1 MFTINI
7 ILHVKGIAVKYTCK
21 QDFSNGS
28 KLVDLDVFYEAP
40 PNTKLVERSAIA
52 LGFFD
57 GVHPG
62 HKLVISKA
70 VEEARAK
77 GVKAGVVT
85 FKDHPRT
92 LTRGQSPLLLTV
104 IEQRLEL
111 FKELGVDVAL
121 VLAFTEELC
130 RLSPRQYVENVL
142 IESMGACS
150 ISVGHNHHFGKDA
163 EGDANLLKKIGQ
175 EKEHIFSV
183 HSAPMLEF
191 KGREVSSSRIR
202 DEITLGKVKGAEE
215 ILGRPFALLAR
226 VVRGDGRGRQIGF
239 PTANLETYLY
249 QVLPKNGVYAG
260 SAILED
266 GTKNSCVINVGFRP
280 TFKDPALEARPLV
293 EAHLL
298 EFDKDIYGE
307 NMELQ
312 FFEQLRDEKK
322 FSSVDELKSQINKD
336 IELAKSKITSR
347 KETKSHASNS
357 SFSHA
362 T

>member
-1 MFTINI
+1 LEI
-7 ILHVKGIAVKYTCK
+7 
-21 QDFSNGS
+21 
-28 KLVDLDVFYEAP
+28 FYEANP
-40 PNTKLVERSAIA
+40 EKSLVDKSAIA

-70 VEEARAK
+70 VEEAKAL
-77 GVKAGVVT
+77 GAKAGVVT
-85 FKDHPRT
+85 FKDHPRS

-111 FKELGVDVAL
+111 FKELGVEVAL
-121 VLAFTEELC
+121 VLSFTEELC

-142 IESMGACS
+142 IKTMNARS

-175 EKEHIFSV
+175 EKEHEFNV
-183 HSAPMLEF
+183 HSAHMLEF

-202 DEITLGKVKGAEE
+202 DEIQAGNVKNAEDL
-215 ILGRPFALLAR
+215 LGRAFALWAG
-226 VVRGDGRGRQIGF
+226 VIRGDGRGRQLGF
-239 PTANLETYLY
+239 PTANLETYQY
-249 QVLPKNGVYAG
+249 QVLPKTGVYAG
-260 SAILED
+260 LAKLES
-266 GTKNSCVINVGFRP
+266 GETKNCVINVGFRP
-280 TFKDPALEARPLV
+280 TFKNPNEVERPLV

-298 EFDKDIYGE
+298 DFNQDIYDQKIE
-307 NMELQ
+307 VK

-322 FSSVDELKSQINKD
+322 FSSIDELKNQINKD
-336 IELAKSKITSR
+336 IEQALAAFSARDKAKS
-347 KETKSHASNS
+347 EAPS
-357 SFSHA
+357 SSLSHA

>member
-1 MFTINI
+1 MK
-7 ILHVKGIAVKYTCK
+7 VYYEAKPG
-21 QDFSNGS
+21 
-28 KLVDLDVFYEAP
+28 LVDC
-40 PNTKLVERSAIA
+40 SAIA

-77 GVKAGVVT
+77 GIKSGVVT

-130 RLSPRQYVENVL
+130 KLSPRQYVENVL
-142 IESMGACS
+142 IESMGATS

-175 EKEHIFSV
+175 EKEHVFSV

-202 DEITLGKVKGAEE
+202 DEIMLGNVKGAED
-215 ILGRPFALLAR
+215 ILGRSFALLAQ

-239 PTANLETYLY
+239 PTANLEPYQY
-249 QVLPKNGVYAG
+249 QVLPKTGVYSGCAV
-260 SAILED
+260 LED
-266 GTKNSCVINVGFRP
+266 GTVKSCVINVGFRP
-280 TFKDPALEARPLV
+280 TFKELQEARPLV

-298 EFDKDIYGE
+298 DFDQDIYDQKIE
-307 NMELQ
+307 VK

-322 FSSVDELKSQINKD
+322 FSSVDELKNQINKD
-336 IELAKSKITSR
+336 IDLAKIMISAR
-347 KETKSHASNS
+347 NETNSAPNNS